1 MFAYVVKRL
10 LSGVVVLFLIS
21 MSVFLLFWYG
31 PSEPAQ
37 TICDNDTS
45 NRCTPARL
53 EMFRENLGF
62 NNPWYEEY
70 GKFVKGVVVGREIQ
84 FGSTTVF
91 ECPAPCLGYSYR
103 TKAPVFEEM
112 KERMPATFSVAIGGA
127 FLYLTL
133 GIPIGVAAARRRG
146 TVADKALVSSFLV
159 VSLHPLLPVRPADLA
174 VPDHQL
180 GDTVLHRHRLLPDH
194 RESGQVVQRDVP
206 RLGGAGRLRMHHL
219 HPLLPR
225 VDGRGAQ
232 RGLHPHGEGQ
242 GPAGTTPSS
251 TSTACGPRWCPSSRS
266 SASTS
271 APCSPVR
278 SSPRRSSTSTAS
290 AVEPA
295 GGRPA

>member
-53 EMFRENLGF
+53 EVFRENLGF

-70 GKFVKGVVVGREIQ
+70 GKFMKGVVAGRDIQ

-91 ECPAPCLGYSYR
+91 DCPAPCLGYSYR

-146 TVADKALVSSFLV
+146 TMADKALV
-159 VSLHPLLPVRPADLA
+159 
-174 VPDHQL
+174 
-180 GDTVLHRHRLLPDH
+180 
-194 RESGQVVQRDVP
+194 
-206 RLGGAGRLRMHHL
+206 
-219 HPLLPR
+219 
-225 VDGRGAQ
+225 
-232 RGLHPHGEGQ
+232 
-242 GPAGTTPSS
+242 
-251 TSTACGPRWCPSSRS
+251 
-266 SASTS
+266 
-271 APCSPVR
+271 
-278 SSPRRSSTSTAS
+278 
-290 AVEPA
+290 
-295 GGRPA
+295 

>member
-53 EMFRENLGF
+53 EVFRENLGF

-70 GKFVKGVVVGREIQ
+70 GKFMKGVVAGREIQ

-112 KERMPATFSVAIGGA
+112 KERMPGHVLGGHRRRVP
-127 FLYLTL
+127 L
-133 GIPIGVAAARRRG
+133 PDPRHPHRRRRG
-146 TVADKALVSSFLV
+146 PKTRDSGRQGARVE
-159 VSLHPLLPVRPADLA
+159 LP
-174 VPDHQL
+174 
-180 GDTVLHRHRLLPDH
+180 
-194 RESGQVVQRDVP
+194 
-206 RLGGAGRLRMHHL
+206 GRLARS
-219 HPLLPR
+219 P
-225 VDGRGAQ
+225 
-232 RGLHPHGEGQ
+232 
-242 GPAGTTPSS
+242 TT
-251 TSTACGPRWCPSSRS
+251 
-266 SASTS
+266 
-271 APCSPVR
+271 CSPC
-278 SSPRRSSTSTAS
+278 
-290 AVEPA
+290 
-295 GGRPA
+295 